1 MKKIACLHAH
11 PSNIALLSAA
21 FAMYDVE
28 LVHFVDADLLL
39 PGDGPAASA
48 TEQAY
53 ARLRQQ
59 LKGMDDGSVDAIV
72 ITCTQYASYLTAEAE
87 AACAAPVFTIDG
99 PFIQELSRTTER
111 HLLVFSN
118 PATVE
123 PTMSRI
129 RKQAQTAR
137 AVPAIELLVVE
148 DAFTLLMEN
157 RQEAYLA
164 KLTAALHDLDQTLH
178 GVPLSVAQL
187 SMAPAAERFA
197 RETGRFVAHPLHS
210 LTSQLVQTL
219 ALSEKHA

>member
-1 MKKIACLHAH
+1 
-11 PSNIALLSAA
+11 
-21 FAMYDVE
+21 
-28 LVHFVDADLLL
+28 
-39 PGDGPAASA
+39 
-48 TEQAY
+48 
-53 ARLRQQ
+53 
-59 LKGMDDGSVDAIV
+59 
-72 ITCTQYASYLTAEAE
+72 
-87 AACAAPVFTIDG
+87 
-99 PFIQELSRTTER
+99 
-111 HLLVFSN
+111 
-118 PATVE
+118 
-123 PTMSRI
+123 MSRI

-187 SMAPAAERFA
+187 SMTPAAERFA